1 MLTGMEFLLLSDN
14 GGVTAMALDVAP
26 FCPRQLLTLLL
37 RVERGW
43 TQTRLED
50 QPTKSWCFDCIMV
63 NASREKITSPAPAP
77 ALSNPSVLDPARIS
91 WSALAATC
99 NRLSGSRYSSPARV
113 SPAGYNSTAARGGC
127 SGRWLWLRR
136 ERRAGPQGNKPGG
149 GIGRKKL
156 RVDAGEPRVRSGH
169 GGGGVASPCSGHL
182 GHARIAVLLTS
193 AIVPYNPKGNL
204 LFFFCW

>member
-1 MLTGMEFLLLSDN
+1 MGHGTGCGGCQCGAFLSASAFN
-14 GGVTAMALDVAP
+14 SSPCRA
-26 FCPRQLLTLLL
+26 
-37 RVERGW
+37 W
-43 TQTRLED
+43 TDPNKTWWPK
-50 QPTKSWCFDCIMV
+50 PTKSWSFVCIIV
-63 NASREKITSPAPAP
+63 NASREKITSPAPA
-77 ALSNPSVLDPARIS
+77 LSIPSVLDPARIS
-91 WSALAATC
+91 WPALAATC